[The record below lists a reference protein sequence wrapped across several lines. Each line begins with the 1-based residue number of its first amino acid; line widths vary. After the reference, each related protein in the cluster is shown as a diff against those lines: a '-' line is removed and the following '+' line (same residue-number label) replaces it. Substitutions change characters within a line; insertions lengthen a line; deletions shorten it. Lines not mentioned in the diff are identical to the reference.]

1 MKSHSAP
8 LKGTHGVNKAACA
21 LNTQSDLKAAELNQI
36 CHKEFMD
43 NNKTWSESITARHTG
58 NFGEGLIKEEYNRES
73 FYRGK
78 YVGDMEFEVTYVGD
92 STGREQGS
100 RQIEEDGCDDFPD
113 APVPVFSRV
122 RTVTIDTDGVMRCSC
137 CKFNT
142 SGYFC
147 VHCIVVA
154 RLVCKEQGETFL
166 GFTHN
171 DIIPRYRNDFM
182 YLAYNKN
189 APPEIRMM
197 FHRLAME
204 QVNGPTLNY
213 KAPLCL
219 KAEAKS
225 RDLSAKE
232 RLKNYSSEDI
242 DSSVVEG
249 MHVSNFSPVG
259 EDDKIMAQK
268 LAEMAEKIKATTSVE
283 STELFSKSLRNSS
296 LPEASAK
303 LASARSLLKSV
314 VDESFSLANRGG
326 QEAISDLENILEDF
340 NGRWKKNI
348 ANNESAG
355 KRKYFALSQESADR
369 GSNGRVYNTKRHK
382 L

>member
-8 LKGTHGVNKAACA
+8 LKGTHGVNKAASA
-21 LNTQSDLKAAELNQI
+21 LNTQSDLRAAELNQM

-189 APPEIRMM
+189 ASPEIRMM

-219 KAEAKS
+219 KAEPKS
-225 RDLSAKE
+225 RDLSARE

-242 DSSVVEG
+242 DSSVVDG
-249 MHVSNFSPVG
+249 MHLSNFSPVG

-268 LAEMAEKIKATTSVE
+268 LAEMAKKIKATTSVE

-326 QEAISDLENILEDF
+326 KEAISDLEDILESF
-340 NGRWKKNI
+340 NCRWKKNI

-369 GSNGRVYNTKRHK
+369 GSNGRVYNTKQHK